1 MTFPNP
7 VEFPNTWITPLSSV
21 LSQERMDAEHFN
33 PFYAAI
39 EAAITMSDRSEV
51 LGDLLSYCKRAPQP
65 KYDPTGEILVLNSQ
79 QVGEHFCNLDGAERT
94 SQEYWDK
101 KPAARVKKY
110 DVLVNSTG
118 IGTIGRVNCVLHD
131 EPTVVDNHVSILR
144 VKPGSVDPLYLAVF
158 LNSRLGREQTYR
170 WQSGSSGQIELYPDD
185 IKRFVVVVPDPDVQA
200 GIASDLQ
207 AAYDALRVASGLA
220 QAAETS
226 VEDLI

>member
-1 MTFPNP
+1 
-7 VEFPNTWITPLSSV
+7 
-21 LSQERMDAEHFN
+21 MDAEHFN